1 MLNFKAKELGMS
13 DSIKH
18 ECGIAFLRLRKPLD
32 FYREKYGTPLYGVNK
47 MYLLMEKQHNRGQD
61 GAGIANIKLDPE
73 PGYRYI
79 SRVRSI
85 DPQPIKDV
93 FEKVSGRFNEAKK
106 TDPSI
111 FSDTKRLK
119 RELAFTGE
127 LFLGH
132 LRYGTYGKNSIENC
146 HPFLRQN
153 NRISKNLIVAGNFN
167 LTNVDE
173 MFQELVEYGLHP
185 KEKADTVTV
194 MEKIGHFLDTEV
206 DAIYRKHRDL
216 GKTRQ
221 EAVDAIP

>member
-1 MLNFKAKELGMS
+1 
-13 DSIKH
+13 
-18 ECGIAFLRLRKPLD
+18 
-32 FYREKYGTPLYGVNK
+32 
-47 MYLLMEKQHNRGQD
+47 
-61 GAGIANIKLDPE
+61 
-73 PGYRYI
+73 
-79 SRVRSI
+79 
-85 DPQPIKDV
+85 
-93 FEKVSGRFNEAKK
+93 
-106 TDPSI
+106 
-111 FSDTKRLK
+111 
-119 RELAFTGE
+119 
-127 LFLGH
+127 
-132 LRYGTYGKNSIENC
+132 NC

-221 EAVDAIP
+221 EAVDAIPAELDLAKVLRQASVRFDGGYAMCGLVGHGDGFVLRDPNGIRPAYYY